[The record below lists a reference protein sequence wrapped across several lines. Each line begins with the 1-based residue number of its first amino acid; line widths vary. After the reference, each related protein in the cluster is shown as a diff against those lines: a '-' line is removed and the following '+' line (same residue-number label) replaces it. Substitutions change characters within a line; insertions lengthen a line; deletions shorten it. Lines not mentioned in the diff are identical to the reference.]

1 MVLFN
6 QTLRTQKDIELEVSS
21 LHQLLCET
29 EKLDNIAYAY
39 EILDLL
45 KYKIQTKHH
54 FIKHYMRMKMDKPF
68 VFLFNKN

>member
-6 QTLRTQKDIELEVSS
+6 QTIRTQKDIEFELSS
-21 LHQLLCET
+21 LHQLLHQT
-29 EKLDNIAYAY
+29 ERLDNVAFAFEMI
-39 EILDLL
+39 DFL

-54 FIKHYMRMKMDKPF
+54 VIKHYMRMRMDKPF